1 MVNVWVFFRV
11 SGGLFN
17 PAATLGLCLIGAIS
31 PVRMVLYFIA
41 QMLAC
46 MSAAAVI
53 EAILPGPLKVSTDL
67 SVSIARGIFLEMF
80 LTSLLVFT
88 IFMLA
93 AEKHRATYL
102 APIGIGLALFVAHLV
117 GINYTGAS
125 LNPARSFGPCVATR
139 DFPGYHYVYWIG
151 PFMGTLLA
159 VGMYKI
165 VKLVECEVLNP
176 GQDSDGYQVYPVSY
190 PSSRFDS
197 PFLSRSSN
205 AHD

>member
-1 MVNVWVFFRV
+1 M
-11 SGGLFN
+11 
-17 PAATLGLCLIGAIS
+17 T
-31 PVRMVLYFIA
+31 LYFIA
-41 QMLAC
+41 QMLAG

-102 APIGIGLALFVAHLV
+102 APIGIGLSLFVAHLV
-117 GINYTGAS
+117 GINYTGAG
-125 LNPARSFGPCVATR
+125 LNPARSFGPCVATS

-159 VGMYKI
+159 VVIYKI
-165 VKLVECEVLNP
+165 VKLVECEVINP
-176 GQDSDGYQVYPVSY
+176 GQDSDGCQVYPVSY
-190 PSSRFDS
+190 PSSRFVS
-197 PFLSRSSN
+197 PSLSRLTN
-205 AHD
+205 ANN